1 MCSSLLGIIA
11 ALKGKS
17 DKKIRGPVNIGYIW
31 GIFSEM
37 LLFSLL
43 KTVDQGAV
51 WLVVHRF

>member
-51 WLVVHRF
+51 WFVVHRF